1 MASILAAAAH
11 VRPQDADDHT
21 ALMHSQLVER
31 FARVSRDTSDRTVLI
46 GLSEERNLTA
56 AELWAEYEAVRG
68 SLVRAGFTD
77 QSLLV
82 SVAGNRTGYFSL
94 LLACLDLGIALM
106 PVDRGTPLAETLA
119 LVDRWHASGL
129 VLVDPPKLD
138 RPHLTVPLPN
148 DLYLATF
155 RGITP
160 EPALYAGAAV
170 LKLTSGSS
178 GLPKATRTMEH
189 HMAEDVSHIIEAM
202 DIRPLDTQLGAI
214 PLSHAYGLGNLVLP
228 LLVQGT
234 SVVLRD
240 GFAPGELPADARE
253 HGVRVF
259 PGVPFMFEHLLQHVA
274 PEAWPPSL
282 QLLITAGARIEFE
295 TVRGFDAKFGRKI
308 HSFYGTSE
316 TGGICY
322 DDSQTVGDRV
332 TVGRPMP
339 GVGITFRRTFSADG
353 DSDIPADLPPGV
365 GRIHVKGSAVAVSYA
380 GLPASEQE
388 GFVDNGFLTGDL
400 GFANDR
406 GEVMLTGRVSSFINV
421 AGRKVQPDE
430 VERVLR
436 DMPDIADVKI
446 IGAPD
451 PQRGEILAACIVRRD
466 PRLRPLDVRQYC
478 AMRLAAHKVPRVYVF
493 LDEMPR
499 DERGKTSRRALDE
512 AVARELADQ

>member
-1 MASILAAAAH
+1 MA
-11 VRPQDADDHT
+11 
-21 ALMHSQLVER
+21 SQLVEH
-31 FARVSRDTSDRTVLI
+31 FARVSRDTPDRTVLF
-46 GLSEERNLTA
+46 GLSEERSLTSA
-56 AELWAEYEAVRG
+56 QLWAEYEAVRAA
-68 SLVRAGFTD
+68 LVRAGFTD

-106 PVDRGTPLAETLA
+106 PVDRGTPLAETIA
-119 LVDRWHASGL
+119 LIDRWRASGL
-129 VLVDPPKLD
+129 VLLDPPKLD
-138 RPHLTVPLPN
+138 LPHLTIPLPN
-148 DLYLATF
+148 ELYLAAF
-155 RGITP
+155 RDVEP
-160 EPALYAGAAV
+160 EPTLYTGAAV

-178 GLPKATRTMEH
+178 GLPRATRTTEH
-189 HMAEDVSHIIEAM
+189 HMVEDVKHIIEAM
-202 DIRPLDTQLGAI
+202 DIRPADTQIGAI

-228 LLVQGT
+228 LLFQGT
-234 SVVLRD
+234 AVVLRD
-240 GFAPGELPADARE
+240 GFAPAELPADARKHE
-253 HGVRVF
+253 ARVF
-259 PGVPFMFEHLLQHVA
+259 PGVPFMFEHLLQNVS
-274 PEAWPPSL
+274 PEAWPACL
-282 QLLITAGARIEFE
+282 QLLITAGARIDFE
-295 TVRGFDAKFGRKI
+295 TVRGFDARFKRKI

-322 DDSQTVGDRV
+322 DDSDAIGDRV
-332 TVGRPMP
+332 TVGRPIR
-339 GVGITFRRTFSADG
+339 GVGITFRRNINPDG

-380 GLPASEQE
+380 GLPAAEQE
-388 GFVDNGFLTGDL
+388 GFIDNGFLTGDL

-406 GEVMLTGRVSSFINV
+406 GQVMLTGRVSSFINV

-451 PQRGEILAACIVRRD
+451 PQRGEVLAACIVRRD

-478 AMRLAAHKVPRVYVF
+478 AMRLAAHKVPRLYVF